1 MDAPDDFMIGAL
13 LGMTV
18 GALNHVDPSKAV
30 ENEAAFMRLLS
41 MPAERRNEEAA
52 LLMKALEW
60 DDSVTDV
67 NDQGVQQLVAWGTML
82 RDL

>member
-18 GALNHVDPSKAV
+18 GALNHVDPGKAQ
-30 ENEAAFMRLLS
+30 ENEQAFMRLLS
-41 MPAERRNEEAA
+41 MPVERRNEEAA

-60 DDSVTDV
+60 DDDASDV
-67 NDQGVQQLVAWGTML
+67 QGQGVQQLIAWGMLL

>member
-1 MDAPDDFMIGAL
+1 MEPDDFMIGAL

-18 GALNHVDPSKAV
+18 GALNHVDPLKAG
-30 ENEAAFMRLLS
+30 ENEAAFMRLLGMS
-41 MPAERRNEEAA
+41 VEQRNREAA

-60 DDSVTDV
+60 DDEADGVQ
-67 NDQGVQQLVAWGTML
+67 DQGVLQLLAWGLLL

>member
-18 GALNHVDPSKAV
+18 GALNHVDPGKAQ
-30 ENEAAFMRLLS
+30 ENEQAFMRLLS
-41 MPAERRNEEAA
+41 MPVERRNEEAA

-60 DDSVTDV
+60 DDDAADV
-67 NDQGVQQLVAWGTML
+67 QGQGVQQLIAWGMLL

>member
-30 ENEAAFMRLLS
+30 DNEAAFLRLLS
-41 MPAERRNEEAA
+41 MPAEQRNREAA
-52 LLMKALEW
+52 ILMKALDW
-60 DDSVTDV
+60 DESADGV
-67 NDQGVQQLVAWGTML
+67 NDQGADRLVAWGMLL

>member
-30 ENEAAFMRLLS
+30 DNEGAFLRLLS
-41 MPAERRNEEAA
+41 MPAEQRNREAA
-52 LLMKALEW
+52 ILMKALDW
-60 DDSVTDV
+60 DESADGV
-67 NDQGVQQLVAWGTML
+67 NDQGADRLVAWGMLL

>member
-1 MDAPDDFMIGAL
+1 MDQPDDFMIGAL

-18 GALNHVDPSKAV
+18 GALNHVDPSKAQQ
-30 ENEAAFMRLLS
+30 NEAAFMRLLA

-52 LLMKALEW
+52 LLMKALDW
-60 DDSVTDV
+60 DESVEDV
-67 NDQGVQQLVAWGTML
+67 NDQGVQQLVAWGLLL

>member
-1 MDAPDDFMIGAL
+1 MDQPDDFMIGAL

-18 GALNHVDPSKAV
+18 GALNHVDPSKAQ
-30 ENEAAFMRLLS
+30 ENEQAFLKLLS
-41 MPAERRNEEAA
+41 MPVEQRNAEAA

-60 DDSVTDV
+60 DDEAEGVS
-67 NDQGVQQLVAWGTML
+67 DQGVQQLVAWGLLL